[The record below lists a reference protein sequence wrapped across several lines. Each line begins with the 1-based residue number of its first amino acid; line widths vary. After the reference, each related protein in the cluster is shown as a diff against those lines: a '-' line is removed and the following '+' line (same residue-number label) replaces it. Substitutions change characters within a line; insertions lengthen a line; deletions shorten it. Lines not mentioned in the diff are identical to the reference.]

1 MKEYKNEEWYQNAK
15 KRILGIALIIFA
27 AGLLLGFTSIIIGK
41 VKINNAKKQYAEYKE
56 ILRQETLKKQQEEK
70 KKQEE
75 VKEEQ
80 KEKKENTLTEE
91 EKTAKKAEIEAKIKE
106 LEAEKAKLEEEKNQS
121 SSDIMKSLEIAQKI
135 IEVDGKIFD
144 LKDELDDLEED
155 EFVVED
161 STSEFDKEIQ
171 NKFFNAFGN
180 IVSSMD
186 DIDINAGDIP
196 SNFEDIYKTNSDYFN
211 ETMQDPIFNKL
222 FGILGT
228 KLNDTV
234 EYTFT
239 TGRYIIFYIIGYIII
254 SITTIGSVAFY
265 FLAMNSEIEKHSDKK
280 EETISKKEEVK
291 EETTSEKETDTKKK
305 TTKKE
310 EK

>member
-56 ILRQETLKKQQEEK
+56 ILRQETLKKEQEEK

-80 KEKKENTLTEE
+80 EEKSLTEE

-106 LEAEKAKLEEEKNQS
+106 LEDEKAKLEEERNQT
-121 SSDIMKSLEIAQKI
+121 SSDIMKTLEIAQKI
-135 IEVDGKIFD
+135 IELDGKIFD

-180 IVSSMD
+180 IVSN
-186 DIDINAGDIP
+186 ID
-196 SNFEDIYKTNSDYFN
+196 KTNSDYFN
-211 ETMQDPIFNKL
+211 EAMQDPTFNKL

-280 EETISKKEEVK
+280 EEVK

>member
-56 ILRQETLKKQQEEK
+56 ILRQETLKKEQEEK
-70 KKQEE
+70 KKQE
-75 VKEEQ
+75 
-80 KEKKENTLTEE
+80 EKKENTLTEE
-91 EKTAKKAEIEAKIKE
+91 EKTAKKTEIEAKIKE
-106 LEAEKAKLEEEKNQS
+106 LEDEKAKLEEERSQT

-135 IEVDGKIFD
+135 LELDGKIFD

-180 IVSSMD
+180 IVSN
-186 DIDINAGDIP
+186 ID
-196 SNFEDIYKTNSDYFN
+196 KTNSDYFN
-211 ETMQDPIFNKL
+211 EAMKDPTFNKL

-305 TTKKE
+305 TNKKE

>member
-56 ILRQETLKKQQEEK
+56 ILRKETLKKQQEEK
-70 KKQEE
+70 KENNL
-75 VKEEQ
+75 
-80 KEKKENTLTEE
+80 KKE
-91 EKTAKKAEIEAKIKE
+91 EKTAKKTEIEAKIKE
-106 LEAEKAKLEEEKNQS
+106 LEDEKAKLEEEKNQS
-121 SSDIMKSLEIAQKI
+121 SSDIIKSLEIAQKI
-135 IEVDGKIFD
+135 IEVDGEIFD

-171 NKFFNAFGN
+171 NKFYNAFGN

-196 SNFEDIYKTNSDYFN
+196 SNIEDIYKTNSDYFN
-211 ETMQDPIFNKL
+211 EVMKDPTFNKL
-222 FGILGT
+222 FGIFGT

-280 EETISKKEEVK
+280 D
-291 EETTSEKETDTKKK
+291 ETTSEKETDTKKK
-305 TTKKE
+305 TTKKK